1 MLKTKRTLNH
11 HIKPLNS
18 KKWKQVPTRHNKTLF
33 SRSFLLKH
41 SLFGVELPLRWS
53 FALTPVWSMRCPP
66 PTRLEWSGVM
76 FEEFSTC
83 LSCKIAVIAKHVLI
97 FLANVGMSENVRKTQ
112 VMPVWKHIE
121 ASVLKACGYVLLSD
135 LPSKV
140 DRNYYQSMKYQVEL
154 HADGQLRLQ
163 ASLSPLTGRNIIFLR
178 PKLRQIMAFLQNIL
192 KTRLGNHM
200 ETFINETW
208 FATAFHWILF
218 KSYAVH
224 QKSQPTVSPANSIAA
239 LATMSWFNHQNG
251 HHCFESSCCA
261 ILIWQVRTYSKL
273 YGSVVM
279 IDYDLHWFT
288 ASISLLW

>member
-1 MLKTKRTLNH
+1 
-11 HIKPLNS
+11 
-18 KKWKQVPTRHNKTLF
+18 
-33 SRSFLLKH
+33 
-41 SLFGVELPLRWS
+41 
-53 FALTPVWSMRCPP
+53 
-66 PTRLEWSGVM
+66 
-76 FEEFSTC
+76 
-83 LSCKIAVIAKHVLI
+83 VIAKHVLI

-200 ETFINETW
+200 ETFINET
-208 FATAFHWILF
+208 
-218 KSYAVH
+218 
-224 QKSQPTVSPANSIAA
+224 
-239 LATMSWFNHQNG
+239 
-251 HHCFESSCCA
+251 
-261 ILIWQVRTYSKL
+261 
-273 YGSVVM
+273 
-279 IDYDLHWFT
+279 
-288 ASISLLW
+288 